1 MSYSKRQIVEQAF
14 EELGLATY
22 VFDMTPDQF
31 DSALKRLDAMIA
43 EWCIKGIDLG
53 YPITAD
59 PESSELASSSNVPT
73 WASQALISNLA
84 LKIAPSY
91 GKSPSPDTKQS
102 AKTGYESLLIMNA
115 RPIQQQLP
123 RTMPIGAAGWR
134 WSERTYV
141 YQPDTKPLSVS
152 DNGSLTFKDTN

>member
-43 EWCIKGIDLG
+43 EWSIKGINLG

-59 PESSELASSSNVPT
+59 PENSELASSSNV
-73 WASQALISNLA
+73 Q
-84 LKIAPSY
+84 
-91 GKSPSPDTKQS
+91 
-102 AKTGYESLLIMNA
+102 
-115 RPIQQQLP
+115 
-123 RTMPIGAAGWR
+123 IGRAH
-134 WSERTYV
+134 V
-141 YQPDTKPLSVS
+141 
-152 DNGSLTFKDTN
+152 